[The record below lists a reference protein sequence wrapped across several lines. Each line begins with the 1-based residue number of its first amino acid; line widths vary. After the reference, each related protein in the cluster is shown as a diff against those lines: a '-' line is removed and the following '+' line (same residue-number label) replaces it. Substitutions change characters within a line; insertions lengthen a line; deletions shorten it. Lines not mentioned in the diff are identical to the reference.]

1 MLNTPLTWDLL
12 HASQGRSSAM
22 ASTLVGLQRLEEVQ
36 PAAEQ
41 QHEQANIR
49 SAEAVSNLESNNFE
63 G

>member
-22 ASTLVGLQRLEEVQ
+22 ASTLVGLLRSEEVP

-41 QHEQANIR
+41 QHGQANIR